1 MKIKVFADTICGW
14 SYIGHARLNKA
25 LEEFKDIKFKIEHMP
40 FQLNPDMPKDGI
52 ERSRY
57 LEIKFGSTENAQP
70 MYDRMVEEANKEG
83 LNFNLDAI
91 KKTPNTV
98 LSHLLINLSEKE
110 NKQNEIKEKI
120 EHYYP
125 YIFLGL
131 PVAITTVLTHQLG
144 FSGLYNLLA
153 GFIMTLFSMFAYFKP
168 NKKNNISSI
177 AASFFLSFGFVLVS
191 TFFTAF
197 PIWMLVFLFN

>member
-1 MKIKVFADTICGW
+1 MK
-14 SYIGHARLNKA
+14 
-25 LEEFKDIKFKIEHMP
+25 
-40 FQLNPDMPKDGI
+40 
-52 ERSRY
+52 
-57 LEIKFGSTENAQP
+57 
-70 MYDRMVEEANKEG
+70 
-83 LNFNLDAI
+83 
-91 KKTPNTV
+91 
-98 LSHLLINLSEKE
+98 
-110 NKQNEIKEKI
+110 KI
-120 EHYYP
+120 EHYFP
-125 YIFLGL
+125 YVILGL

-177 AASFFLSFGFVLVS
+177 TASFFLSFGFVFVS